1 MNDDRCFK
9 FLLLLSE
16 TKKIHGKCILKMR
29 VANEVKQ
36 Q

>member
-1 MNDDRCFK
+1 MNDNRRFK
-9 FLLLLSE
+9 VLLLLSE
-16 TKKIHGKCILKMR
+16 TKKIHGKCILKMS